1 MALPPGYRWRP
12 VRDEDAEPVAAFA
25 NEECEALIDA
35 RVYSATGLLQTWTAP
50 TTDRERDV
58 AVVEGPAGELC
69 AFLGIGADPPY
80 TEVSVLG
87 IVALPCHGRGI
98 GAALVA
104 EGEQR
109 ARRVFELVDANRR
122 VVLHADTLV
131 DVPQASSLMTA
142 CGYREVRRFWLMR
155 IDFDGEPAAPRAV
168 PGIEVRTLRPDDAR
182 PVFEVDREAFADH
195 WGAGEQ
201 TYEDFRHYVMAGPMF
216 DPALCHVAWS
226 GDEVAGFMTA
236 IEESEED
243 ASRGYAQVLGVR
255 RAYRR
260 RGIGEALVR
269 QTFRAL
275 YARGKAGCDL
285 HVDAQSETGATRI
298 YERVGMTAHPRFATW
313 EKELRPGSE
322 ADAGPPAR

>member
-1 MALPPGYRWRP
+1 MA
-12 VRDEDAEPVAAFA
+12 
-25 NEECEALIDA
+25 
-35 RVYSATGLLQTWTAP
+35 SAS
-50 TTDRERDV
+50 ERRSWPR
-58 AVVEGPAGELC
+58 ASE
-69 AFLGIGADPPY
+69 
-80 TEVSVLG
+80 
-87 IVALPCHGRGI
+87 
-98 GAALVA
+98 
-104 EGEQR
+104 R
-109 ARRVFELVDANRR
+109 ARRVLELVDANRR

-131 DVPQASSLMTA
+131 GVPQASSLMTS

-168 PGIEVRTLRPDDAR
+168 PGIEVRTLRPDVDAR
-182 PVFEVDREAFADH
+182 AVFEADREAFADH
-195 WGAGEQ
+195 WGAGEP

-226 GDEVAGFMTA
+226 GDEVAGYMTA

-243 ASRGYAQVLGVR
+243 ASRGYAQMLGVR

-285 HVDAQSETGATRI
+285 HVDAESETGATRI

-322 ADAGPPAR
+322 ADAGHPAG